1 MELIL
6 WNASIVV
13 SKAIFYFGFASIVGF
28 AFLMHKPA
36 ENRDFRKHVVYH
48 LAPVLVLS
56 LFASAAWFFAK
67 TGAFSESGLQGVF
80 DPIMLEVMWDSPVG
94 DVALTRMLMSA
105 LAIATLLLV
114 LMKQV
119 PLLAI
124 RAIMTV
130 IIVYGLYSFTLVGH
144 IAEKGLA
151 DKLILATH
159 VAIMG
164 WWFGALLPLKMVCLH
179 FSAEDTKTIMT
190 DFGRTAGYLVSTL
203 VLLGIYMAYT
213 LFTSPEDLIQ
223 SQYGLTFLSKML
235 IVGLL
240 LLLAARHRFVLV
252 PTMQNADDKA
262 QLKRSINI
270 EILLAFALLLIT
282 SVLTSVVG
290 PQFN

>member
-270 EILLAFALLLIT
+270 EILLAFTLLLIT

>member
-6 WNASIVV
+6 WNATIVV

-36 ENRDFRKHVVYH
+36 ENLAFFKQVVH
-48 LAPVLVLS
+48 RLIPVLMLS
-56 LFASAAWFFAK
+56 LLAAAVWFFAK
-67 TGAFSESGLQGVF
+67 TGAFSESGLLGAF

-94 DVALTRMLMSA
+94 DVALARMLMSA
-105 LAIATLLLV
+105 IAIVTLLAALV
-114 LMKQV
+114 KQI
-119 PLLAI
+119 PLLAL
-124 RAIMTV
+124 RATMTV
-130 IIVYGLYSFTLVGH
+130 LIIYGLYSFTLVGH
-144 IAEKGLA
+144 IAEKGLT
-151 DKLILATH
+151 DKLIMATH

-190 DFGRTAGYLVSTL
+190 DFGRTAGYLVTIL
-203 VLLGIYMAYT
+203 VLLGIYMAYS
-213 LFTSPEDLIQ
+213 LFTSPDDLIQ

-240 LLLAARHRFVLV
+240 LLLAARHRFILV
-252 PTMQNADDKA
+252 PAMQNADDKA

>member
-6 WNASIVV
+6 WNAAIVV
-13 SKAIFYFGFASIVGF
+13 SKALFYFGFASIVGF
-28 AFLMHKPA
+28 AFLMHKA
-36 ENRDFRKHVVYH
+36 AKNRAFCKQVVYR
-48 LAPVLVLS
+48 LIPVLVLS
-56 LFASAAWFFAK
+56 LCASAAWFFAK
-67 TGAFSESGLQGVF
+67 TGAFSESGLQGAF

-94 DVALTRMLMSA
+94 DVALARMLMSA
-105 LAIATLLLV
+105 IAIVTLLAALV
-114 LMKQV
+114 KQI
-119 PLLAI
+119 PLLAL
-124 RAIMTV
+124 RATMTV
-130 IIVYGLYSFTLVGH
+130 LVIYGLYSFTLVGH

-151 DKLILATH
+151 DKLIMATH

-164 WWFGALLPLKMVCLH
+164 WWFGALLPLKMVCQH

-190 DFGRTAGYLVSTL
+190 DFGRAAGYLVTIL

-213 LFTSPEDLIQ
+213 LFTSPEDLVQ

-252 PTMQNADDKA
+252 PTMRNADDKA

-282 SVLTSVVG
+282 SGLTSVVG

>member
-6 WNASIVV
+6 WNTSIVV

-36 ENRDFRKHVVYH
+36 ENRAFRKHVVYH

-67 TGAFSESGLQGVF
+67 TGAFSESGLQGAF

-94 DVALTRMLMSA
+94 DVALARMLMSA
-105 LAIATLLLV
+105 IAIALLLGA
-114 LMKQV
+114 LMKLI
-119 PLLAI
+119 PLLAV
-124 RAIMTV
+124 RAIMTA
-130 IIVYGLYSFTLVGH
+130 IIIYGLYSFTLIGH
-144 IAEKGLA
+144 IAEKGLT

-159 VAIMG
+159 IAIMG
-164 WWFGALLPLKMVCLH
+164 WWFGALLPLKMVCQH

-190 DFGRTAGYLVSTL
+190 DFGRIAGYLVTIL
-203 VLLGIYMAYT
+203 ALLGIYMAYS

-223 SQYGLTFLSKML
+223 SQYGLIFLSKLL

-240 LLLAARHRFVLV
+240 LLLAARHRFILV
-252 PTMQNADDKA
+252 PAMQNAGDKA

-270 EILLAFALLLIT
+270 EILLAFTLLLIT